1 MLKKNANGL
10 YECAICHAGYD
21 SVRSL
26 SSHLGKGHSMDAKA
40 YYDRHVKLADE
51 GTCKVCGQPT
61 KFRSLGEGYKDTC
74 SHKCGSILLKR
85 DPEKMAAK
93 KAKTEATCL
102 ARYGVTNAGGTK
114 ESLEKVQ
121 KTNLEKR
128 GVAWNMQSREVVEK
142 SKTTCLEKYGATTY
156 VHGEE
161 GTARVEA
168 TVKEKFGRN
177 NFFSG
182 KEGYAAASA
191 GMMEKR
197 GVDNIMHDPEFMKQ
211 WTEKQLRDNGGKF
224 FVQTDEFK
232 EKSKATQEASYGTWY
247 SASPEGRARYREIML
262 GKHGVPEYFQSDE
275 FKEKSRATLQATRGV
290 DNISQTQEWHD
301 KVAETSLEKYGAV
314 HFMKSESGKAKIRET
329 NMKLYGSPNYATSE
343 EFHRRIVDKYVARIG
358 EFKCEILSVDARS
371 HVTFRCG
378 VCGNV
383 STEQPQFIKRRTDEG
398 LTPCPHCHR
407 KNNPVSLEETG
418 VVEFVK
424 SLGVTVEHY
433 DRDFLGSYGAD
444 IVVESHKTIIEYDGI
459 FWHCELYKDS
469 NYHLEKKLLAEEKGY
484 RLIHVFSD
492 EWLYKRPVVES
503 RLRYLFGAPGM
514 ERVFARDC
522 LVKDVQPDAAAA
534 FLERNH
540 IQGAVNS
547 RWAYGLY
554 QGKRLLSLMTFG
566 MSRFEKDTVEL
577 LRFCS
582 DRDVNV
588 VGAAGKLFKHFV
600 DAHPE
605 VSELTSYADA
615 RWSTGDAF
623 YTKLGFELDSM
634 SSPGYFIVD
643 GDIRRNRMQFQRHK
657 IARPGDEGK
666 TEHDITLERGLFR
679 IYDCGQYKYRWK
691 RSDKE
696 A

>member
-21 SVRSL
+21 NVRQFSL
-26 SSHLGKGHSMDAKA
+26 HISCTHKKGTQE
-40 YYDRHVKLADE
+40 YYDEFCREAGDGV
-51 GTCKVCGQPT
+51 CKVCGQPT

-114 ESLEKVQ
+114 ESLEKAQ
-121 KTNLEKR
+121 KTNMEKR

-142 SKTTCLEKYGATTY
+142 SKATCLEKYGATTY

-168 TVKEKFGRN
+168 TVLAKFDRS
-177 NFFSG
+177 NFFAG

-191 GMMEKR
+191 GMMEKH

-232 EKSKATQEASYGTWY
+232 EKSRATQEASYGTWY

-262 GKHGVPEYFQSDE
+262 GKHGVPEYFQSEE
-275 FKEKSRATLQATRGV
+275 FKEKSMATLQATRGV

-301 KVAETSLEKYGAV
+301 KVATTSMAKYGAAHYAQSQV
-314 HFMKSESGKAKIRET
+314 YKHPAIEKYDAMMEP
-329 NMKLYGSPNYATSE
+329 YGCKVSYM
-343 EFHRRIVDKYVARIG
+343 HDKQRI
-358 EFKCEILSVDARS
+358 EFKCDK
-371 HVTFRCG
+371 CG
-378 VCGNV
+378 
-383 STEQPQFIKRRTDEG
+383 STCIEQYQLIEWRTMHRI
-398 LTPCPHCHR
+398 TPCTVCYG
-407 KNNPVSLEETG
+407 KNSSVSVEEKDLR
-418 VVEFVK
+418 EFVE
-424 SLGVTVEHY
+424 SLGVEVTHY
-433 DRDFLGSYGAD
+433 DRNFLGNYGAD
-444 IVVESHKTIIEYDGI
+444 IVVESHKVIVEYDGI
-459 FWHCELYKDS
+459 YWHSELYKDS
-469 NYHLEKKLLAEEKGY
+469 NYHLEKKLLAQEKGY
-484 RLIHVFSD
+484 TLVHVFSD
-492 EWLYKRPVVES
+492 EWIYKRDIVKS
-503 RLRYLFGAPGM
+503 RLRYLLGAPGLNKVYAR
-514 ERVFARDC
+514 ECRVDTVDINEYR
-522 LVKDVQPDAAAA
+522 A

-540 IQGAVNS
+540 IQGSVNS

-554 QGKRLLSLMTFG
+554 QGKKLLSLMTFG

-582 DRDVNV
+582 DREYSVP
-588 VGAAGKLFKHFV
+588 GAAGKLFKHFV

-605 VSELTSYADA
+605 VAGMTSYADM

-623 YTKLGFELDSM
+623 YTKLGFTLESM

-643 GDIRRNRMQFQRHK
+643 GDVRRNRMGFTRSR

-666 TEHDITLERGLFR
+666 TEHEITLERGLFR

-691 RSDKE
+691 RSNKE

>member
-10 YECAICHAGYD
+10 YECAICHATYD
-21 SVRSL
+21 GVRQFSL
-26 SSHLGKGHSMDAKA
+26 HISCGHKKSSQE
-40 YYDRHVKLADE
+40 YYDEFCRDAGE
-51 GTCKVCGQPT
+51 GVCKVCGQPT
-61 KFRSLGEGYKDTC
+61 KFHTLPDGYRETC
-74 SHKCGSILLKR
+74 SKKCGNKIMFA
-85 DPEKMAAK
+85 DPERGAK
-93 KAKTEATCL
+93 IQAKREATCL

-114 ESLEKVQ
+114 ESLEKAQ

-142 SKTTCLEKYGATTY
+142 SKATCLEKYGATTY

-168 TVKEKFGRN
+168 TVMEKFGRN
-177 NFFSG
+177 NFFAG

-191 GMMEKR
+191 GMMEKH

-232 EKSKATQEASYGTWY
+232 EKSRATQVASYGTWY
-247 SASPEGRARYREIML
+247 SASPEGRAKYREIML

-275 FKEKSRATLQATRGV
+275 FKDKSRVTLQATRGV

-301 KVAETSLEKYGAV
+301 KVAGTSLEKYGAT
-314 HFMKSESGKAKIRET
+314 HFMKSESGKAKVKES
-329 NMKLYGSPNYATSE
+329 NMALYGSPNYATSE
-343 EFHRRIVDKYVARIG
+343 EFHRRIVEKYVSRVG
-358 EFKCEILSVDARS
+358 EFNCEILSVDARS
-371 HVTFRCG
+371 HVTFRCD

-418 VVEFVK
+418 LVDFVK

-514 ERVFARDC
+514 ERVYARDC
-522 LVKDVQPDAAAA
+522 SVKAVQPEVATA

-540 IQGAVNS
+540 IQGPVNS
-547 RWAYGLY
+547 RWSYGLY
-554 QGKRLLSLMTFG
+554 SGDRLVSLMTFG

-582 DRDVNV
+582 DRDINV

-605 VSELTSYADA
+605 VTELTSYADA

-623 YTKLGFELDSM
+623 YTKLGFTLDSM
-634 SSPGYFIVD
+634 SSPGYYIVD

-666 TEHDITLERGLFR
+666 TEHEITLERGLFR

-691 RSDKE
+691 RP
-696 A
+696 